1 MISRRT
7 TDILSDV
14 FEEIFT
20 CFTYYI
26 CHTQPY
32 RRKKKEVYKDSLYDF
47 LYQNDYPAWLC
58 NASQKIYN
66 GNRGVKNFIM
76 KLHTGEIQS
85 NATLNWTW
93 TEREKLGQQFLRNLS
108 KDILNYISK
117 ENKNLSKEIIELKD
131 TLISNLELDGF
142 IYKNNNLLSSED
154 NILNTEEETNIIKE
168 LYKKLNLDN
177 QQTAFHHLELSEKH
191 YIGKKW
197 DDSISNARKFIEC
210 ILKEVANSYSQSV
223 KKLQLPPDIYSKPS
237 HVRDYLEKEKVLE
250 TKEKKTISEIYG
262 LLSETGGHPYIAES
276 DQARLLRNL
285 SLTIS
290 QFVMLRYEG
299 ILKVSR

>member
-7 TDILSDV
+7 AYIISDV

-20 CFTYYI
+20 HQTR
-26 CHTQPY
+26 PY
-32 RRKKKEVYKDSLYDF
+32 QTWITKVYKDPLYDF
-47 LYQNDYPAWLC
+47 LYQNNYPAWLC
-58 NASQKIYN
+58 NASRQIYD
-66 GNRGVKNFIM
+66 GYRGVKIFIM
-76 KLHTGEIQS
+76 KLHTGETQF
-85 NATLNWTW
+85 NATPNWNW
-93 TEREKLGQQFLRNLS
+93 TEREKLGQQYLISLS

-142 IYKNNNLLSSED
+142 IYKDNNLLSSED
-154 NILNTEEETNIIKE
+154 NILNTEEETNILKE
-168 LYKKLNLDN
+168 LYKRLNLDN

-191 YIGKKW
+191 YLGKKW
-197 DDSISNARKFIEC
+197 DDSISNARKFLEC
-210 ILKEVANSYSQSV
+210 TLQEVANAYSQSV
-223 KKLQLPPDIYSKPS
+223 KKIQLPPDIYSKPVN
-237 HVRDYLEKEKVLE
+237 VREYLEKEKVLE
-250 TKEKKTISEIYG
+250 TKEKKAISEIYS
-262 LLSETGGHPYIAES
+262 LLSKTGGHPYIAKN

-285 SLTIS
+285 ALTIS